1 MIEVNKNSTRTDV
14 AWKRLYSRLNQ
25 DNLLPATGEETIHR
39 RLFLKWGRVY
49 RGCLLGIGSV
59 DCTGKQAY
67 RLEFGDTGKSRSIY
81 FGYNS

>member
-39 RLFLKWGRVY
+39 RLFLKWGRVAAAVF
-49 RGCLLGIGSV
+49 IGSAWHRF
-59 DCTGKQAY
+59 CGLHRETGIPA
-67 RLEFGDTGKSRSIY
+67 
-81 FGYNS
+81 